1 VEADVHVVHRLLAE
15 PTFCQLPIQAA
26 DLKPVERLQADIAQS
41 GTDVLVDAHAVIAS
55 GLGTDVV
62 TSGEPVWKVFAEGAS
77 AALGVH
83 AIDTI
88 SLVAGCLA
96 IAVAVIALRRA
107 SSVLGTAIV
116 SAIVGIALF
125 NAVIVAAAQMASALS
140 PPPLDAKAMAAAN
153 SPTIALSPPLVG
165 MASLVIGVA
174 AVLGMRR
181 GISGHRPALAA
192 LIMGGAT
199 TFYWLFNLVCGL
211 NAE

>member
-1 VEADVHVVHRLLAE
+1 MKETTTVRAPRNWPGLLA
-15 PTFCQLPIQAA
+15 F
-26 DLKPVERLQADIAQS
+26 
-41 GTDVLVDAHAVIAS
+41 VLAVAS
-55 GLGTDVV
+55 VV
-62 TSGEPVWKVFAEGAS
+62 TFVAFMSVSGPFPKSIAYGHNLLFEAYIQSPM
-77 AALGVH
+77 
-83 AIDTI
+83 I

-96 IAVAVIALRRA
+96 IVVAVIALRHA

-125 NAVIVAAAQMASALS
+125 NAVMVAAAQMASALS
-140 PPPLDAKAMAAAN
+140 PPPLDAKAMAVAS
-153 SPTIALSPPLVG
+153 SPTITLSPPVVG

-181 GISGHRPALAA
+181 GISGHRPAIAA

-199 TFYWLFNLVCGL
+199 TFYWLFNLVWGL